1 MSALPSSSGKS
12 SVEGPEPGDRSG
24 LACGACGVISAAGA
38 RFCRRCGKDL
48 SFAER
53 VAPPAETTREDGERS
68 WGRVA
73 SVLRF
78 GGILLA
84 SSIVAMI
91 AVRCGAPT
99 VPVELALTLFDAA
112 VVARY
117 AIEARQ
123 LLRPL
128 LRAPRRLSSA
138 MGDVLLCGLAL
149 AVFAPLYFGTMS
161 RLGVEMLRYSDAY
174 LARGWPVWGIFAIVS
189 LAPAIVE
196 ETAFRGVMMERLDR
210 VASTREALLIQAS
223 LFAVLHLSPVVFP
236 SHFVIGLLLGWLR
249 LRTRSLYPGMV
260 VHAAYNAV
268 IVALEL

>member
-1 MSALPSSSGKS
+1 MN
-12 SVEGPEPGDRSG
+12 RSN
-24 LACGACGVISAAGA
+24 
-38 RFCRRCGKDL
+38 
-48 SFAER
+48 
-53 VAPPAETTREDGERS
+53 
-68 WGRVA
+68 
-73 SVLRF
+73 
-78 GGILLA
+78 
-84 SSIVAMI
+84 
-91 AVRCGAPT
+91 GAPT
-99 VPVELALTLFDAA
+99 VPVELAVTLFDAV

-117 AIEARQ
+117 AFEARR

-138 MGDVLLCGLAL
+138 MGDALLCGLAL

-174 LARGWPVWGIFAIVS
+174 LARGWPVWGIFVMVS

-260 VHAAYNAV
+260 VHAVYNAV
-268 IVALEL
+268 IVALEF